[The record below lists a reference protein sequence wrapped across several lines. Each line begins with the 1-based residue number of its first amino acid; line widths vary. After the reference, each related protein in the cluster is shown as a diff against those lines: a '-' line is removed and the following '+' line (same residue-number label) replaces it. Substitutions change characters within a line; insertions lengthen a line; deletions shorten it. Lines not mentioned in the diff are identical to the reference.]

1 MLRPYFFSTENGF
14 LGETRFLL
22 MDTPLIKGG
31 RGDRHPPYQ
40 GGQGGSTPPLSRGA
54 GGRTQI
60 TRFSITPK
68 LIHLCY
74 SLPKKI
80 PEKGMREKKGKKG
93 KKGYRVPPAPHTTR
107 KPKSSL

>member
-1 MLRPYFFSTENGF
+1 MKPEIFYPNASPVLFQHKKRVSPRNPLSAHA
-14 LGETRFLL
+14 
-22 MDTPLIKGG
+22 DTPLIKGG

-68 LIHLCY
+68 LIHLYY
-74 SLPKKI
+74 SCLKKI
-80 PEKGMREKKGKKG
+80 P
-93 KKGYRVPPAPHTTR
+93 
-107 KPKSSL
+107 

>member
-1 MLRPYFFSTENGF
+1 MKPEIFYPNASPVLFQHRKRVSPRNSFSAHG
-14 LGETRFLL
+14 
-22 MDTPLIKGG
+22 
-31 RGDRHPPYQ
+31 HPPYQ

-68 LIHLCY
+68 PIHLYY

-80 PEKGMREKKGKKG
+80 PEKGMRVKREKKRK
-93 KKGYRVPPAPHTTR
+93 RVTESSQHRTPPENR
-107 KPKSSL
+107 RS